1 MGLNMNKIKIGVVFG
16 GMSTEHDVSIVSGT
30 SVIQNLDREKYE
42 IYPIY
47 ISKDGKWFKYVKQ
60 IEKIRIMQIAEQP
73 QELEDIQ
80 NPLEYLKKLDVIF
93 PVLHGLYGE
102 DGTIQGLLELI
113 KVPYVGCK
121 VLGACNSMDKVY
133 TKVILD
139 KAKIK
144 QVKYAY
150 IRKYK
155 NNYIY
160 VDEEFNETTLSLS
173 EVSEKISKKIGLP
186 VFVKPS
192 NSGSSVGV
200 KKACNIGELKKAIEF
215 AGIYDVKIL
224 IEQGIDARE
233 LECGVLG
240 NEDVKASCVGEIL
253 PAEEFYSYDAKYKND
268 NSRVVIP
275 ANITKEEETK
285 IRHIAVKA
293 FKALDAKGLSRVDF
307 FIDRK
312 TGEIYLNEINTM
324 PGFTE
329 ISMYPKLWEK
339 SGIRYSEL
347 LDKLINLAM

>member
-1 MGLNMNKIKIGVVFG
+1 MNKIKIGVIFG

-30 SVIQNLDREKYE
+30 SVIQNLDREKYDV
-42 IYPIY
+42 YPIY
-47 ISKDGKWFKYVKQ
+47 VSKDGKWFKYIKQ
-60 IEKIRIMQIAEQP
+60 IEEIKILHISEEP
-73 QELEDIQ
+73 QELENIK
-80 NPLEYLKKLDVIF
+80 NPLDYLKKLDVIF

-133 TKVILD
+133 TKIILD

-155 NNYIY
+155 DSYIY
-160 VDEEFNETTLSLS
+160 VDEEFNETTLSLN
-173 EVSEKISKKIGLP
+173 EVSEKISKKISFP

-192 NSGSSVGV
+192 NSGSSVGI
-200 KKACNIGELKKAIEF
+200 KKVNNIEGLKEAIEF
-215 AGIYDVKIL
+215 ASLYDVKIL
-224 IEQGIDARE
+224 IEEGKDVRE

-240 NEDVKASCVGEIL
+240 NENVKASCVGEIL
-253 PAEEFYSYDAKYKND
+253 SAEEFYSYDAKYKSD

-275 ANITKEEETK
+275 AGITKEEENE
-285 IRHIAVKA
+285 IRHLAVKA

-307 FIDRK
+307 FIDK
-312 TGEIYLNEINTM
+312 ETGEIYLNEINTM

-339 SGIRYSEL
+339 SGIKYSEL